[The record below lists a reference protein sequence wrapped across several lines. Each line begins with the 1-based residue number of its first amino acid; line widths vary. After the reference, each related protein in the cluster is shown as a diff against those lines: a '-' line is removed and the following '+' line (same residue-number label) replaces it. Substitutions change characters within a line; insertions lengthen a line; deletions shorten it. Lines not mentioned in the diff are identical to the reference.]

1 MFIGLLSACTIES
14 FGDSVACDLKGP
26 IKCISLNN
34 QRCKT
39 RPGTN
44 DTNSNET
51 FFIHLLLLLIRV
63 VEVVTL
69 LMIHMLEFVFQI
81 K

>member
-51 FFIHLLLLLIRV
+51 FFYPFTIIV
-63 VEVVTL
+63 NTCG
-69 LMIHMLEFVFQI
+69 
-81 K
+81 